1 MSTERQEE
9 LAALHVLGLLEE
21 PERTA
26 FERELSDSRELQSLV
41 DSLGGT
47 TAALGLAAPQF
58 TPPPLLKERI
68 LAACTAPGRSAPPGP
83 AAPIPFPLTRILP
96 WAAAA
101 ALAVASGWLAMQNLA
116 LRTEAGSLRT
126 QQRLAELAYRT
137 AQTQLS
143 ERSLLAE
150 RMINDLGS
158 RLQRSEDLA
167 RLKVSALASLAG
179 NTAEAQAIAVW
190 DPDQQ
195 AGLLSFGKLPA
206 IADHQ
211 DYQIWVIDPA
221 YPDPVNGG
229 VFHVA
234 KDGGVSLAFRPDQ
247 PVTRATAFAISL
259 EKKGGVPKAEGPI
272 LLLGKLP
279 GI

>member
-1 MSTERQEE
+1 MITERHEE
-9 LAALHVLGLLEE
+9 LAALHALGLLDGA
-21 PERTA
+21 ERSA
-26 FERELSDSRELQSLV
+26 FEAELSGNRELQTLV
-41 DSLGGT
+41 GSFG
-47 TAALGLAAPQF
+47 AAASAVALAAPQM
-58 TPPPLLKERI
+58 PPPTGLKAN
-68 LAACTAPGRSAPPGP
+68 LMAALDAETAGQSASSRVT
-83 AAPIPFPLTRILP
+83 PFPFTRYLA

-101 ALAVASGWLAMQNLA
+101 ALAVTTTWLATQNVS
-116 LRTEAGSLRT
+116 LRSENDELRT
-126 QQRLAELAYRT
+126 QQRLVQIAYET
-137 AQTQLS
+137 AQNQLA

-150 RMINDLGS
+150 RMINDLGT

-195 AGLLSFGKLPA
+195 AGLLTFEKLPA
-206 IADHQ
+206 IAAEQ

-221 YPDPVNGG
+221 YQNPVNGG
-229 VFHVA
+229 VFHVE

-247 PVTRATAFAISL
+247 PVTKATAFAISL

-272 LLLGKLP
+272 VLLGKVP
-279 GI
+279 SI